1 LEASGFLIKTIE
13 RMHSQ
18 VFVNHH
24 DAEDL
29 AGNKEGERD

>member
-1 LEASGFLIKTIE
+1 
-13 RMHSQ
+13 MHSQ